1 MPNGFSFPSFASSY
15 RIFQYLCTMKH
26 LFIVLLCC
34 VQSLVLA
41 QTEGQTIRV
50 TPVDNGQAMVN
61 PGMGWQL
68 YYYSN
73 VLDNYGSRL
82 APEDIVED
90 FPGMSMVFLRLPW
103 SFLEPEKDRFNW
115 EIIDTPAQRWLQTGR
130 KVAFCISA
138 TENWTRQGT
147 PQWVFD
153 EGAKYYEVNGFL
165 EVDYDDPV
173 YLKAVDHFVEKMA
186 ERYDGDP
193 NVAYVAIGHFGMW
206 GEGHTEITT
215 PVHHKSWGFQTQKK
229 YIDIYTRHFRHT
241 QLCLSD
247 DFAGHD
253 KPGSHFQITDY
264 AFQKGVTLWDCSIL
278 VQPKPRNWYHS
289 EMAQQFWPRMP
300 VILEHEHFGGSVG
313 RGAWDKELLL
323 QSVEDYHAS
332 YMSIHWWPREEL
344 EANRDI
350 IGRINRRMGYRI
362 NLTEAEWPATI
373 RKNEAFS
380 IKSAWKNAGVAPC
393 YGGGYPCFTIKNDK
407 GGIVAVLVDSGFN
420 VKDLAVGKPGEAAAT
435 RRQVEFTVAQAF
447 TNSFGTFRRSCPT
460 GTFEIYFSVGTVYGS
475 PTLQLPYD
483 NDDGHKRYR
492 MGTVTLTE

>member
-165 EVDYDDPV
+165 EVDYEDLRRLP
-173 YLKAVDHFVEKMA
+173 
-186 ERYDGDP
+186 
-193 NVAYVAIGHFGMW
+193 
-206 GEGHTEITT
+206 
-215 PVHHKSWGFQTQKK
+215 S
-229 YIDIYTRHFRHT
+229 
-241 QLCLSD
+241 
-247 DFAGHD
+247 
-253 KPGSHFQITDY
+253 
-264 AFQKGVTLWDCSIL
+264 
-278 VQPKPRNWYHS
+278 S
-289 EMAQQFWPRMP
+289 E
-300 VILEHEHFGGSVG
+300 S
-313 RGAWDKELLL
+313 
-323 QSVEDYHAS
+323 S
-332 YMSIHWWPREEL
+332 
-344 EANRDI
+344 
-350 IGRINRRMGYRI
+350 
-362 NLTEAEWPATI
+362 
-373 RKNEAFS
+373 
-380 IKSAWKNAGVAPC
+380 
-393 YGGGYPCFTIKNDK
+393 
-407 GGIVAVLVDSGFN
+407 
-420 VKDLAVGKPGEAAAT
+420 
-435 RRQVEFTVAQAF
+435 
-447 TNSFGTFRRSCPT
+447 RS
-460 GTFEIYFSVGTVYGS
+460 
-475 PTLQLPYD
+475 L
-483 NDDGHKRYR
+483 R
-492 MGTVTLTE
+492 